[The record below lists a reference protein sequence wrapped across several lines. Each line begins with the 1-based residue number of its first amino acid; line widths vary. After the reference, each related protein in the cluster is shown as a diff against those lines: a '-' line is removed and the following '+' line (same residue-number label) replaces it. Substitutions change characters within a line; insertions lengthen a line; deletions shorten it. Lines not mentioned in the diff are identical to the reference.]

1 MYTGFYNDI
10 DPVYFV
16 ERSLQTVEGS
26 LEEHAVEMIRETLP
40 EKCIAVILNKKSLR
54 VYGATVEPPV

>member
-1 MYTGFYNDI
+1 M
-10 DPVYFV
+10 
-16 ERSLQTVEGS
+16 EGS